1 MQIQSLIYI
10 TGFMGAGKSTIGAIL
25 ANSLGWEFYDL
36 DRQIE
41 LKYHKKISEIF
52 KDDGEKKFREIET
65 GMLIEISKKSLAIV
79 SLGGG
84 TIASKT
90 NLKILKSTG
99 TIVYL
104 QSSLEEIYS
113 RLRFKRDRPILRL
126 DETGE
131 IITKE
136 NFVERVN
143 ELFEN
148 RKPFYEQ
155 ADIIIDTDTANVGE
169 TVDKLVRT
177 IERQNRKQR
186 NEKSKN

>member
-1 MQIQSLIYI
+1 
-10 TGFMGAGKSTIGAIL
+10 MGAGKSTIGAIL